1 MKKTAAFFC
10 TCILL
15 AGCTSSPK
23 VNTVAEAEVIRN
35 LEIQWTAANQTKDIA
50 KVMTYFAPESMQMSP
65 GKEIVTGLQSI
76 QEDFEMAFADTTM
89 LWDTFSWTNDKVEVS
104 ASGDLAYVSGTNVIK
119 AKTPDGIVEYVGKG
133 VDIWKKIDG
142 EWKCVV
148 GIWNS
153 NKP

>member
-1 MKKTAAFFC
+1 MKRNATFFC
-10 TCILL
+10 ACIIL

-23 VNTVAEAEVIRN
+23 VNTVAEAEAIRN

-50 KVMTYFAPESMQMSP
+50 KVMTYFSPESMQMVP
-65 GKEIVTGLQSI
+65 GKDIVTGLQSI

-89 LWDTFSWTNDKVEVS
+89 LWDTFSWTSDKVEVS

-119 AKTPDGIVEYVGKG
+119 AKTPSGIVEYTGKG

>member
-1 MKKTAAFFC
+1 MKRNATFFC
-10 TCILL
+10 TCIIL

-23 VNTVAEAEVIRN
+23 VNTIAEAEAIRN

-50 KVMTYFAPESMQMSP
+50 KVMTYFSPESMQMAP
-65 GKEIVTGLQSI
+65 GKEVITGLQSI
-76 QEDFEMAFADTTM
+76 QEDFEMSFADTTL

-104 ASGDLAYVSGTNVIK
+104 ASGDLAYVTGTNLIK
-119 AKTPDGIVEYVGKG
+119 AKTPDGIVEYAGKG

-148 GIWNS
+148 GIWN
-153 NKP
+153 NDKP